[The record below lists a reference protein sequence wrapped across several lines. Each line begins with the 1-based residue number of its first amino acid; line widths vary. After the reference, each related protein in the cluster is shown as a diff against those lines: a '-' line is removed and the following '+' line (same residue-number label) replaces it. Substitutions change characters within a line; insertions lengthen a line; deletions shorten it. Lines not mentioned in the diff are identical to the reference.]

1 MPNNRN
7 RWSRDPMNIL
17 RDATWRR
24 VAAACVVALAA
35 ASTPA
40 IAGDMSYDEA
50 MNRIGKVVVQDE
62 VVRFHHIYGFQQDHL
77 LKSNQSELAHPDGT
91 FLYKYGAWKGLE
103 GAHLLWVGHWG
114 AFTGYVDWPT
124 YGSFIDHKMAQPVL
138 TVSDD
143 LQHVKAYIRT
153 SADRFFS
160 HNPRSIP
167 FSSLSKE
174 GSDHSIWYKIEYS
187 RHEGLWKMSHLQ
199 VCIAAEGAIA
209 TGMANLPKAGVLG
222 APADMPQ
229 DWWKSQERLVE
240 DYESTIRPRPE
251 NWRGPDY
258 SFKPD
263 DFGCYFAKNQVMIH
277 SVVLPFNFPNPVTG
291 EEVLWK
297 NY

>member
-1 MPNNRN
+1 MSINPNSQGASTMSLINTAG
-7 RWSRDPMNIL
+7 L
-17 RDATWRR
+17 RRTAI
-24 VAAACVVALAA
+24 AMALGLAA
-35 ASTPA
+35 AGA
-40 IAGDMSYDEA
+40 ANAGDMSYEQA
-50 MNRIGKVVVQDE
+50 INRIGKVVAQDE

-91 FLYKYGAWKGLE
+91 FMYKYGLWKGLE

-124 YGSFIDHKMAQPVL
+124 YGSLIDHKMAQPVL

-160 HNPRSIP
+160 HNPKSIP

-187 RHEGLWKMSHLQ
+187 KHEGIWKMSHLQ

-222 APADMPQ
+222 APKDMPE
-229 DWWKSQERLVE
+229 DWWKGQERLVE
-240 DYESTIRPRPE
+240 DYASTIKPRPE
-251 NWRGPDY
+251 NWRGPDE
-258 SFKPD
+258 SFAPD

-291 EEVLWK
+291 KEVLWK